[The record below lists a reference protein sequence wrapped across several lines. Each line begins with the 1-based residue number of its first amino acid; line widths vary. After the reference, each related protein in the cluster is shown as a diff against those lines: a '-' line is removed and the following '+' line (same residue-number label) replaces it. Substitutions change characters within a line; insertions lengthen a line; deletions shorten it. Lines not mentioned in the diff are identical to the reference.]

1 MTFKFVGHVLDL
13 DRISFEVLVGRTLAD
28 FDEEIEVFNFNKHR
42 FHWLFL
48 DLLLFLFIFEGGS
61 DQRDF
66 ITAKIP

>member
-42 FHWLFL
+42 FH
-48 DLLLFLFIFEGGS
+48 
-61 DQRDF
+61 
-66 ITAKIP
+66 